1 MTTKLQIRRI
11 RDYEVLDGGGYS
23 TKIFEVGW
31 ELDDHG
37 LPTEFLVMFS
47 GTLLPLSSLEEKKNL
62 MPSKLGTSQLSIGKI
77 ALVHGLV
84 FSGVAHPRGWPS
96 PRMHRALV
104 SSKGREI
111 HDQNRTG
118 PLGPLPSSQ
127 RQAAKALALST
138 S

>member
-77 ALVHGLV
+77 AL
-84 FSGVAHPRGWPS
+84 
-96 PRMHRALV
+96 
-104 SSKGREI
+104 
-111 HDQNRTG
+111 
-118 PLGPLPSSQ
+118 
-127 RQAAKALALST
+127 
-138 S
+138 